1 VRPRRPGPKDGGGPK
16 LFKPEVLAGGGLVP
30 GIEPLRPSARIV
42 FRHLEIELF
51 DILAYLAAK
60 AVGLVV
66 QMAPNDENSAL
77 EHPVRLDPQEI
88 FRKRDK
94 TRNV

>member
-1 VRPRRPGPKDGGGPK
+1 
-16 LFKPEVLAGGGLVP
+16 
-30 GIEPLRPSARIV
+30 
-42 FRHLEIELF
+42 LEIELF